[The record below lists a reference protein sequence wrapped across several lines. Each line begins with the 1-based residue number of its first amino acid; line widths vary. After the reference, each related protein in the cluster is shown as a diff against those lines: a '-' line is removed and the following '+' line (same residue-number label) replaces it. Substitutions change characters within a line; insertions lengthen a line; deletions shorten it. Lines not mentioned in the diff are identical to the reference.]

1 MPRDSQLP
9 SYLVY
14 LFCAVTAVTAVTA
27 QIVIAVLELGLIYA
41 GIKLLPP
48 ELGSRGFP
56 YGFPLGLGPP
66 KRRQNFCM
74 STNVSLGVSEFNFFN
89 QTELTESYICSSMH
103 THAAMASS
111 KHCLAILGRLH
122 KVLQVLQ
129 LFATGS
135 SVVALDDL
143 GCFVSP
149 NCDSSSTSGVS
160 QMYLSRSWEPNSR
173 IA

>member
-56 YGFPLGLGPP
+56 FPLGLGP
-66 KRRQNFCM
+66 
-74 STNVSLGVSEFNFFN
+74 NVDKCHRVSQSENFFN
-89 QTELTESYICSSMH
+89 QTES
-103 THAAMASS
+103 
-111 KHCLAILGRLH
+111 
-122 KVLQVLQ
+122 
-129 LFATGS
+129 
-135 SVVALDDL
+135 
-143 GCFVSP
+143 
-149 NCDSSSTSGVS
+149 
-160 QMYLSRSWEPNSR
+160 
-173 IA
+173 